1 MLDGREDASI
11 NVWSRDP
18 LASLHPPKFEA
29 SYFNEDLIARIH
41 SWPTSS
47 AKTIR
52 LNKAFP
58 PYDHPPMDSQVGRSL
73 PLRGHLRGCLCEDLE

>member
-1 MLDGREDASI
+1 MLDRREDASI
-11 NVWSRDP
+11 TVWSRDP
-18 LASLHPPKFEA
+18 LASLPPPK
-29 SYFNEDLIARIH
+29 FNEDLIARIQ